1 MAYAAAY
8 LCSTS
13 SSASKV
19 SKQTGLQHT
28 LDLANMRFNSRPDNF
43 IQIVNI
49 SNSHWVCVSNI
60 NCPPAVV
67 DVYDSMYPSPPYTL
81 KEQVATILRS
91 LEKKITLR
99 MVNVQ
104 HQNGGTDCGLFAI
117 SAAVS
122 LCHGEDPA
130 SHLKNQ
136 SLMRNHLVSC
146 LENHDMVVFPDSTM
160 KPVRSKR
167 RIKSEYTVPVYC
179 KCRLSWSKDSKLGN
193 MAQCKRCKQW
203 YHQQCA
209 NISSLVFSDHSTKW
223 FCESCSV

>member
-1 MAYAAAY
+1 M
-8 LCSTS
+8 
-13 SSASKV
+13 
-19 SKQTGLQHT
+19 
-28 LDLANMRFNSRPDNF
+28 
-43 IQIVNI
+43 
-49 SNSHWVCVSNI
+49 CVSNI

-67 DVYDSMYPSPPYTL
+67 DVYDSVYPSPPYTL
-81 KEQVATILRS
+81 KEQVSFILRS
-91 LEKKITLR
+91 PEKITLR

-130 SHLKNQ
+130 AHLKNQ

-146 LENHDMVVFPDSTM
+146 LENCDMVVFPDSTM

-179 KCRLSWSKDSKLGN
+179 KCRLPWSKDSKLGN

-203 YHQQCA
+203 YLQQCA
-209 NISSLVFSDHSTKW
+209 NISSLVYSDSSTKW
-223 FCESCSV
+223 FFKSCSV